1 MNNATIERI
10 EIKMR
15 GDNVYDIY
23 VNKKFIGNA
32 VEVGMSRVLCEAL
45 SATLYKHRAVV

>member
-1 MNNATIERI
+1 MNNTTVERI

-23 VNKKFIGNA
+23 VNKVFIGNA
-32 VEVGMSRVLCEAL
+32 GCYLVAL
-45 SATLYKHRAVV
+45 DKVRDYIEKEGR

>member
-1 MNNATIERI
+1 MNNTTVERI

-23 VNKKFIGNA
+23 VNKQFIGNA
-32 VEVGMSRVLCEAL
+32 GCYLKALDMVQEYIECEMESL
-45 SATLYKHRAVV
+45 Q

>member
-1 MNNATIERI
+1 MNNTTVERI

-32 VEVGMSRVLCEAL
+32 GCYLMAL
-45 SATLYKHRAVV
+45 DKVKEFIETEEN

>member
-1 MNNATIERI
+1 MNNTTVERI

-32 VEVGMSRVLCEAL
+32 GCYLVAL
-45 SATLYKHRAVV
+45 DKVKDYIEREENNNV

>member
-1 MNNATIERI
+1 MNNRTIERI

-23 VNKKFIGNA
+23 VNKVHIG
-32 VEVGMSRVLCEAL
+32 EAGYYL
-45 SATLYKHRAVV
+45 KALDMVKNYIEKEM